1 MILKKWSDFK
11 KLVTVS
17 VSAVFLLLSRGQ
29 KEMLLRSCQLVFHL
43 SIPTTRSWI
52 WSSLLSTDREN
63 NCSLAESDE
72 RKLKPHAAPTVFS
85 TSNSSEIWIAF
96 TTHHMTHH
104 SLSCYTLHISF
115 FSPRSS
121 TDMYYY
127 SSFLPFSPPLTLSG
141 YRQQPFLFNSIFL
154 WSQRKCSM
162 SFNSCQNSL
171 CFHGWINGSIIIS
184 FQQREES
191 QVWYLETKAAFVDVS
206 EFF

>member
-1 MILKKWSDFK
+1 M
-11 KLVTVS
+11 KLVTVFRFCRF
-17 VSAVFLLLSRGQ
+17 FLLSCGQ
-29 KEMLLRSCQLVFHL
+29 KEMLLCSCQLVFHL
-43 SIPTTRSWI
+43 SLPTTRSWS
-52 WSSLLSTDREN
+52 WSSLLSTDRGN

-72 RKLKPHAAPTVFS
+72 RKPKPHAASTVFS
-85 TSNSSEIWIAF
+85 TSNSAEIWIAF
-96 TTHHMTHH
+96 TTHHITRH
-104 SLSCYTLHISF
+104 SLSCYTPHIFF

-121 TDMYYY
+121 TDIFYYY

-141 YRQQPFLFNSIFL
+141 YGQQPFLVNSIFL

-162 SFNSCQNSL
+162 SFNPCQNSPR
-171 CFHGWINGSIIIS
+171 FHGWINGSIIIS